1 MFVRKTVYG
10 YNEAIAIRWQEIP
23 NETAGEENE
32 AVKNKHQDELKNEW
46 FAKMSHHSDKCI
58 KSVTREM
65 MQKDGSWKGVR
76 CSVVQFCA
84 FNEEM
89 STSLKQGKYLDLVDL
104 MHAGLKIAFF

>member
-1 MFVRKTVYG
+1 MYG

-65 MQKDGSWKGVR
+65 MQKMEVGKVLVVVLFSFVHLMRR
-76 CSVVQFCA
+76 CQ
-84 FNEEM
+84 
-89 STSLKQGKYLDLVDL
+89 
-104 MHAGLKIAFF
+104 HR